1 MVNVARAARYW
12 GWESVEE
19 RSADGAISSAQR
31 AVFAEPVVPMGE
43 GGARMLSGIY
53 WREVERT
60 TGGLIRARASAD
72 GLELRLAGRGPAL
85 LRFGPAAVSA
95 APSTIACTHPIVG
108 GLLARRPCGLIRFEQ
123 RAQGG
128 DVLVVSAISGF
139 HPTLAAR
146 PGAPAW
152 TGELYK
158 RVQSRLHVAVG
169 RRYFARLAR
178 GVAG

>member
-1 MVNVARAARYW
+1 MVDVARAGYW

-31 AVFAEPVVPMGE
+31 ARFAEPVVPMGRE
-43 GGARMLSGIY
+43 GARMLSSTY
-53 WREVERT
+53 WREVKRST
-60 TGGLIRARASAD
+60 VGLVRVRASAE
-72 GLELRLAGRGPAL
+72 GVVLLLAVGGPAL

-95 APSTIACTHPIVG
+95 GPRAVTCTHPIVG

-123 RAQGG
+123 RTQDGG
-128 DVLVVSAISGF
+128 VLVVSAISGF

-169 RRYFARLAR
+169 RRFFEHLAR